1 MSLFATIVRELGP
14 WSWHV
19 LGLLLLGLEIMA
31 PGTFFLWFGI
41 SALLVG
47 TLALFVDYGWQV
59 EVILFLAI
67 AFACLVVGRRMMNR
81 DSDRKDEEDG
91 DPSLNRRGSR
101 YVGREF
107 VLGEPIAQGTGRLRV
122 DDTVWRIVGPDLP
135 AGAKVR
141 VVEVDGAVLKVSA
154 AEA

>member
-1 MSLFATIVRELGP
+1 MSLFGTLIRELGP

-19 LGLLLLGLEIMA
+19 LGLLLLGLEILA

-47 TLALFVDYGWQV
+47 TLALFVDIGWQA
-59 EVILFLAI
+59 ELIIFLVI
-67 AFACLVVGRRMMNR
+67 AFASLIAGRRLMNR
-81 DSDRKDEEDG
+81 KSAASEGEG
-91 DPSLNRRGSR
+91 DPTLNRRGSR

-107 VLGEPIAQGTGRLRV
+107 VLGEPIAQGTGRLNV
-122 DDTVWRIVGPDLP
+122 DDSVWRVTGPDLP

-141 VVEVDGAVLKVSA
+141 VVEVDGSVLKVVA
-154 AEA
+154 AEG